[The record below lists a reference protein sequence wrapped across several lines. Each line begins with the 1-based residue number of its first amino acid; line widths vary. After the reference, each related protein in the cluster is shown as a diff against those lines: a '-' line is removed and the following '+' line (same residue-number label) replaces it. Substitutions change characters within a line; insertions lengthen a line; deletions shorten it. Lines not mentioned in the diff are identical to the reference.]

1 MSVFILVA
9 VITCSILIYGAE
21 FYKII
26 CIFQNTMDKFRC
38 YYCVKASNDFA
49 GIIDHSIIEHSE
61 ETLKLKIA
69 SQKGQHGKKQVF
81 TKNFNIIPEEIKQDN
96 KTIFPWFILGR

>member
-1 MSVFILVA
+1 
-9 VITCSILIYGAE
+9 
-21 FYKII
+21 
-26 CIFQNTMDKFRC
+26 MDEFRC

-49 GIIDHSIIEHSE
+49 DIIDHSIIEHSE

-81 TKNFNIIPEEIKQDN
+81 T
-96 KTIFPWFILGR
+96 